1 MPGEDRTL
9 ELERQLAA
17 RDKTIAVLTERL
29 EGESWRGPPSLP
41 VLEQNLALER
51 LVVEKTE
58 VIEAQRAKLAAA
70 LADLQRTQAQLLQT
84 QKLEAI
90 GQLASGIAHEIN
102 TPVQYVTDNTVFLGK
117 AMAKLQDALAA
128 YRTVF
133 EAAQSGSLGP
143 ELLSEADAALK
154 KAKLGYL
161 LEQVPRAIAQSLE
174 GLERVTHIVRA
185 MKEFSHPS
193 AGKKELVDIH
203 EAIATTS
210 TIARNEWKYVA
221 ELVTDFAPDM
231 PLVPCLRDQL
241 NQVFLNLIV
250 NAAHAIAEAAERGK
264 PEKGVITV
272 RTRHAGDRAEI
283 SVSDTGTGI
292 PEHLRNR
299 IFEPFFTT
307 KPVGRGTGQ
316 GLTIAY
322 SVVVEKHFGTIDF
335 ESEVGQ
341 GTTFR
346 VSLPLCPED
355 EEGRPG

>member
-1 MPGEDRTL
+1 MCSDDRAL
-9 ELERQLAA
+9 ELERLLAA
-17 RDKTIAVLTERL
+17 RDKTIVVLTERL
-29 EGESWRGPPSLP
+29 EGASRRGPPSLP

-51 LVVEKTE
+51 VVLEKTE

-117 AMAKLQDALAA
+117 AMAKLEEALAA
-128 YRTVF
+128 YRSVF
-133 EAAQSGSLGP
+133 EAARTGVLTP
-143 ELLSEADAALK
+143 ELLREADAALN

-174 GLERVTHIVRA
+174 GLERVAHIVRA

-193 AGKKELVDIH
+193 AGQKERVDIH
-203 EAIATTS
+203 EAIATTT

-221 ELVTDFAPDM
+221 DIETDFAPDM

-250 NAAHAIAEAAERGK
+250 NASHAIADAIEQGVQD
-264 PEKGVITV
+264 KGVITI
-272 RTRHAGDRAEI
+272 RTRVVEGSAEI
-283 SVSDTGTGI
+283 SVTDSGAGI
-292 PEHLRNR
+292 PENVRNR

-316 GLTIAY
+316 GLAIAY
-322 SVVVEKHFGTIDF
+322 SVVVEKHSGSIDF
-335 ESEVGQ
+335 DSEVGK

-346 VSLPLCPED
+346 VRLPLRTEE
-355 EEGRPG
+355 EEGKPG